1 MNPISCIKLLIP
13 ITPRTKKNSQRIIIC
28 HNRPMIISSS
38 AFKKYEKDCKMFLP
52 KLKTPINY
60 PINLKCIFYMDTRR
74 RIDLVNLQEA
84 ICDILV
90 KYEILSD
97 DNRNIIASMDGSRVF
112 YDKENPRTEIEI
124 TKLENYESWQK
135 K

>member
-1 MNPISCIKLLIP
+1 MDNLKFLIP
-13 ITPRTKKNSQRIIIC
+13 IVPRTKKNSQRIIIC
-28 HNRPMIISSS
+28 HNRPMIIPST
-38 AFKKYEKDCKMFLP
+38 AYKKYEKDCKTFLP
-52 KLKTPINY
+52 KLEKPIDY

-74 RIDLVNLQEA
+74 RVDLVNLQEA

-90 KYEILSD
+90 EYKILCD

-124 TKLENYESWQK
+124 SKLNNYEKWQK